1 MNDRVTDL
9 TEENASTD
17 QEISFQDLDQ
27 SEEPN
32 KHPRDALKEEEQ
44 RVRGKRVQ
52 FFRIWFGLKKSELIK
67 TAIGSFAAA
76 VSGISKPFF
85 GYFII
90 TIGVAYY
97 KEDAK
102 QRVGLYSIAFSLI
115 GLLSLFTHTLQHYF
129 FGVIGEK
136 AMTNLRQALYSGICY
151 SNHEF
156 TSFTSSTLGG
166 YWFTECLSFHQKF
179 RTIKA

>member
-9 TEENASTD
+9 TKENASTD
-17 QEISFQDLDQ
+17 HEISFQDLEQ

-44 RVRGKRVQ
+44 RVREVQ
-52 FFRIWFGLKKSELIK
+52 FFRIWFGLRKCELIK

-76 VSGISKPFF
+76 LSGISKPFF

-90 TIGVAYY
+90 TVGVAYY
-97 KEDAK
+97 KKDAK
-102 QRVGLYSIAFSLI
+102 QRVGWYSLAFSLI

-129 FGVIGEK
+129 FGVVGEK
-136 AMTNLRQALYSGICY
+136 AMTNLRQSLYSGI
-151 SNHEF
+151 F
-156 TSFTSSTLGG
+156 ATLIMNSHH
-166 YWFTECLSFHQKF
+166 LLHQLEEVNGLMHV
-179 RTIKA
+179 